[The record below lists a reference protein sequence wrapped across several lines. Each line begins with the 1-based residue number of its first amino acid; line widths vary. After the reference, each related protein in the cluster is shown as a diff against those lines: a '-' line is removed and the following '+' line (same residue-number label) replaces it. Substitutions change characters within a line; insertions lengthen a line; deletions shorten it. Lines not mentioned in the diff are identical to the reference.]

1 MSTTPDRLPDHEPK
15 GPHILF
21 ASAEL
26 APLVMVGGL
35 ALAASGL
42 VKELLA
48 QGTKLTVV
56 LPDYGDA
63 ILRDSGFVE
72 DYGWDLDV
80 PAWCGPT
87 RARRGS
93 APGFDDIILIDR
105 PGMARPHPY
114 VDPANGDAWPDNSD
128 RFFAFSAAI
137 AALCAPEE
145 QGGLGPD
152 VLHLN
157 DWHTAATVGFSPS
170 LPPTVLTI
178 HTLGYQGVSDAWW
191 MSRIPHQSWTF
202 AWYDVANPLAAAIRS
217 VDRIIAV
224 SPNYA
229 QEILTPEDGMGLD
242 YELRQRGSALVGI
255 RNGIDSSVW
264 DPHTDSMLPRRYKFK
279 SRTRGKSEA
288 RAALLERAGWSDN
301 GAAVVGVVSRLVDQ
315 KGIDTLMGAVPYL
328 AAMNAR
334 IIMLGSGLPGLADLV
349 RRSQAAAPDVLFAEL
364 DAFDEPFAHLIF
376 AGSDLFCMPS
386 RFEPCGLAQM
396 QAMAYGTPTVA
407 TAVGGLIDTIS
418 DADTDLAGGTGFLTT
433 TNDLPGLVDALH
445 RSVRAWLS
453 DQRFSGIVERGMQT
467 DWSWTAPSIRH
478 IAIYEELA
486 AGDRDSAAS

>member
-1 MSTTPDRLPDHEPK
+1 MSTTESY
-15 GPHILF
+15 PHVLF

-42 VKELLA
+42 VKELIS
-48 QGTKLTVV
+48 QDVNITVV

-63 ILRDSGFVE
+63 VLSESGFE
-72 DYGWDLDV
+72 ETNSWGLDV
-80 PAWCGPT
+80 PGWCGPM

-93 APGFDDIILIDR
+93 APGFPDIILIDR

-114 VDPANGDAWPDNSD
+114 VDPVSGDAWPDNAD

-137 AALCAPEE
+137 AALCGPIDN
-145 QGGLGPD
+145 GGIAPD

-157 DWHTAATVGFSPS
+157 DWHTAATVGFSAS

-178 HTLGYQGVSDAWW
+178 HTLGYQGVCDAWW
-191 MSRIPHQSWTF
+191 MGRIPHQSWMF
-202 AWYDVANPLAAAIRS
+202 SWYDVANPLAAAIRC
-217 VDRIIAV
+217 VERIVAV

-229 QEILTPEDGMGLD
+229 AEILTPEAGMGMD
-242 YELRQRGSALVGI
+242 YELRQRGDALIGI
-255 RNGIDSSVW
+255 RNGIDATIWSPQT
-264 DPHTDSMLPRRYKFK
+264 DPMIPRKYKFK
-279 SRTRGKSEA
+279 SRVRGKAEA
-288 RAALLERAGWSDN
+288 RAKVLERAGWTET
-301 GAAVVGVVSRLVDQ
+301 GAAVIGVVSRLVDQ
-315 KGIDTLMGAVPYL
+315 KGIDTLMGVVPYL
-328 AAMNAR
+328 ASMNAR
-334 IIMLGSGLPGLADLV
+334 MVLLGSGLHGLTELV
-349 RRSQAAAPDVLFAEL
+349 RSVASDHPDVLVAEL

-407 TAVGGLIDTIS
+407 TAVGGLVDTIV
-418 DADTDLAGGTGFLTT
+418 DADRDLAGGTGFLTT

-445 RSVRAWLS
+445 RAVRAWTS
-453 DQRFSGIVERGMQT
+453 DQQFMGIVERGMNA
-467 DWSWTAPSIRH
+467 DWSWTGPAAQH
-478 IAIYEELA
+478 VEIYH
-486 AGDRDSAAS
+486 DISR